1 VPAGQPIPERDTAL
15 FVGADPAFFAT
26 LQIPLI
32 SGRVFADRDSAA
44 SSHVAIV
51 NERFAQR
58 QFRGRNP
65 VGEHLAA
72 KVRGETRDL
81 EIVGIVKNTNTIG
94 LRAAPPSIVYV
105 PYAQLSGDFPTT
117 LEVRVTRPIGEMT
130 AVLEALLR
138 EKLPGSPIAL
148 RTLSAQVDATT
159 VQERLMATL
168 ATGFGVLALVLACV
182 GLYGLLAYSV
192 VRRTREI
199 GIRMALGA
207 RRGRVV
213 AMVLGGAFRLTSVGL
228 VAGLVAATFA
238 SRSVASMLFGVTPA
252 DPAALAGATLALVAA
267 ALLAAWLPARRASVV
282 NPLEALRH
290 E

>member
-1 VPAGQPIPERDTAL
+1 
-15 FVGADPAFFAT
+15 
-26 LQIPLI
+26 
-32 SGRVFADRDSAA
+32 
-44 SSHVAIV
+44 
-51 NERFAQR
+51 
-58 QFRGRNP
+58 
-65 VGEHLAA
+65 
-72 KVRGETRDL
+72 
-81 EIVGIVKNTNTIG
+81 
-94 LRAAPPSIVYV
+94 
-105 PYAQLSGDFPTT
+105 
-117 LEVRVTRPIGEMT
+117 MT

-138 EKLPGSPIAL
+138 EKLPGSPIEL

-168 ATGFGVLALVLACV
+168 ATGFGLLALVLACV

-228 VAGLVAATFA
+228 VAGLIAATFA

-252 DPAALAGATLALVAA
+252 DPAALAAATLILVAA
-267 ALLAAWLPARRASVV
+267 AFLAAWLPARRASAV